1 MVWSQ
6 IFPFLPR
13 IRVARA
19 PFPIFLDYPGT
30 LASGFGHLPVGASSD
45 LLTNENVDIQNLIL
59 KSQGGLTWRD
69 LFIKQ
74 TSDHR
79 VKFYPQQFIEYTGSV
94 CLNVFLGYREFY
106 VLLWILWDHKTY
118 NWWNTLKTVV
128 FIKFVELRKFSEN
141 AESDS
146 SYTFNFQSQTQN
158 IQ

>member
-74 TSDHR
+74 TSDQR

-94 CLNVFLGYREFY
+94 SMCSLATGSFTFYYEYFEITKLIIDGIHWKQWYSLN
-106 VLLWILWDHKTY
+106 LLNSANSVKM
-118 NWWNTLKTVV
+118 
-128 FIKFVELRKFSEN
+128 
-141 AESDS
+141 
-146 SYTFNFQSQTQN
+146 QSQTLHIHLIFRVRLKIYN
-158 IQ
+158 K

>member
-59 KSQGGLTWRD
+59 KSQGGLTWR
-69 LFIKQ
+69 
-74 TSDHR
+74 

-94 CLNVFLGYREFY
+94 SMCSLATGSFTFYYEYFEITKLIIDGIHWKQWYSLN
-106 VLLWILWDHKTY
+106 LLNSANSVKM
-118 NWWNTLKTVV
+118 
-128 FIKFVELRKFSEN
+128 
-141 AESDS
+141 
-146 SYTFNFQSQTQN
+146 QSQTLHIHLIFRVRLKIYN
-158 IQ
+158 K